1 MFIKIKYEK
10 KFPTSTYISSKVI
23 SVEYLANVRDK
34 LIRKLTLR
42 INVDDFTEL
51 DATELL
57 NEIEDS
63 PGEVEIDIQCH
74 SVKLMRPVNL
84 VSRSRRISVKKS
96 LMDLLDNKPA
106 IEYMID

>member
-1 MFIKIKYEK
+1 M
-10 KFPTSTYISSKVI
+10 
-23 SVEYLANVRDK
+23 EYLADVRDK
-34 LIRKLTLR
+34 QIRKITLR

-57 NEIEDS
+57 NEIEDA

-84 VSRSRRISVKKS
+84 ISRSRRIRVKKS
-96 LMDLLDNKPA
+96 LIDLLDNKPS